1 MKYNKKTVGL
11 TVTTNYEGAPSY
23 TLSPEFELYAA
34 VVTAS
39 LGNKFYESE
48 EQLTERIRSL
58 IKINKPEFVA
68 KLAVYTRE
76 KMYLRSVPL
85 ALVCELANIHSGNN
99 LLRKMTSRV
108 IQRADEITEL
118 LACYLQANNRTG
130 TKKLNKISKQLQKGI
145 ADAFNKFNEYQ
156 FAKYNRAGEI
166 TLKDA
171 LFLTHPKAITETQ
184 QTLFNKIVEDK
195 LEVPYTWEVELS
207 RLGQTTFINEE
218 EKATAF
224 KEKWEEIIKSN
235 KLGYMAL
242 LRNLR
247 NIIKA
252 RVNGECQEIVY
263 NKLSDP
269 EEVRKSKQFPF
280 RFYSAYKMI
289 EGELWVDRYT
299 DALEKAIQ
307 VSVENVKGFEEDTR
321 VVIACDVS
329 GSMGEKVSPKS
340 IIRNYDIGL
349 VLGMLLQNRCRQ
361 TITGI
366 FGSEWKIVKL
376 PKTNILSNISRLDA
390 LSNEVGWST
399 NGYKILKDLINR
411 KIVADK
417 ICIFTDLQLWDTSSD
432 YDTQGMKVLWNTY
445 KKEVAPEAKIYLFD
459 LAGYGNTPLS
469 IFQNGV
475 YFIAGWSEKIFE
487 VMDAIDK
494 GSTAIKE
501 IEKIVL

>member
-329 GSMGEKVSPKS
+329 GSM
-340 IIRNYDIGL
+340 
-349 VLGMLLQNRCRQ
+349 
-361 TITGI
+361 
-366 FGSEWKIVKL
+366 
-376 PKTNILSNISRLDA
+376 
-390 LSNEVGWST
+390 
-399 NGYKILKDLINR
+399 
-411 KIVADK
+411 
-417 ICIFTDLQLWDTSSD
+417 
-432 YDTQGMKVLWNTY
+432 
-445 KKEVAPEAKIYLFD
+445 
-459 LAGYGNTPLS
+459 
-469 IFQNGV
+469 
-475 YFIAGWSEKIFE
+475 
-487 VMDAIDK
+487 
-494 GSTAIKE
+494 
-501 IEKIVL
+501 